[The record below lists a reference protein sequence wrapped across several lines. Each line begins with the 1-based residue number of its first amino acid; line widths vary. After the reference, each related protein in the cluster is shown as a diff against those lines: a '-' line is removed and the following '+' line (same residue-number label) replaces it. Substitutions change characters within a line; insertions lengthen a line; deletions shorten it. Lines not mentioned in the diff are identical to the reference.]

1 MNFSLYDE
9 SSLTAHIKLNNCG
22 HEYDYA
28 DFKPRYLIYNSICF
42 SPLLLSSQR
51 FCLWNFKDL
60 TKYVITSNCYQERIP
75 E

>member
-28 DFKPRYLIYNSICF
+28 VFKPILY
-42 SPLLLSSQR
+42 
-51 FCLWNFKDL
+51 
-60 TKYVITSNCYQERIP
+60 TIP
-75 E
+75 FAFPPFF